1 MIHLSA
7 PGEWLQHVVSRVAFH
22 CFPAWRLLLR
32 GAKWRLLTGALLEI
46 CGHPLAPVKPAVHLK
61 GYRVSQPTWGFTM
74 IPVIYSRFMIGK
86 L

>member
-1 MIHLSA
+1 MTTCCNQCGFISGEHTSLSI
-7 PGEWLQHVVSRVAFH
+7 AFR
-22 CFPAWRLLLR
+22 CFPAWRLLQR

-46 CGHPLAPVKPAVHLK
+46 CGRSLAPVKPVVHLK

-74 IPVIYSRFMIGK
+74 IYLWFIAN